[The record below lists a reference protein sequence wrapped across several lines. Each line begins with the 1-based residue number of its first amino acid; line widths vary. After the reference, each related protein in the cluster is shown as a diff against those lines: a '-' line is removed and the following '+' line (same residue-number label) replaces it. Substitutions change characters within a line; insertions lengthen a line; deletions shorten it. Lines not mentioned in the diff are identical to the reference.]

1 MGEGALR
8 NVPCWCGSRKK
19 YKNCHMG
26 RADDERVNPWEI
38 EKEHVAGFTRRYC
51 LAPEVWRHDCA
62 PKIVAAHT
70 IPRSGSLLQIARDGR
85 VYSYKGAASFARLN
99 ETGGVI
105 EPRLIGVSRASTFY
119 GFCAKHDNS
128 IFAPLENGPFVGSIE
143 QCFLLAYR
151 AQAKENYAKRGELE
165 TVGLV
170 AEHADKGKPLGRQLE
185 IQAIAR
191 AHAAAAEA
199 AFRDNELIR
208 REYEAALAKSDFS
221 TTRAYVIEFDS
232 TAPLQCSGGIYPEID
247 FSGKPLLNLLELDS
261 PLGMFTTSLFHGG
274 EGGVLVLSWLDN
286 GEPAPWRFAESIAD
300 TSDADLWNAV
310 VRFMFEFFENLC
322 IDPEWWEGLS
332 DEQRVELNHRMTRSA
347 VPWDLRTPTRLTDD
361 GVRTPGP
368 RVLSR
373 YWVGVN
379 DALHPTRDN
388 YRS

>member
-1 MGEGALR
+1 
-8 NVPCWCGSRKK
+8 
-19 YKNCHMG
+19 MG